1 METNYREIN
10 YMGQT
15 IHVLQC
21 LSESNEQF
29 EKKLEFIKKMEK
41 KEVDWREANRLSKIW
56 YCIKYRSCRYAHEVY
71 HKVMSYDKL
80 SL

>member
-10 YMGQT
+10 YMNQRVN
-15 IHVLQC
+15 VLQY

-29 EKKLEFIKKMEK
+29 EKKLEYIKKMES
-41 KEVDWREANRLSKIW
+41 KEVGWKEANRLSKIW
-56 YCIKYRSCRYAHEVY
+56 YCIKYKNCRYNPEVY

-80 SL
+80 N

>member
-10 YMGQT
+10 YMEQSV
-15 IHVLQC
+15 HVLQN

-29 EKKLEFIKKMEK
+29 EKKLDFIKKLEK

-56 YCIKYRSCRYAHEVY
+56 YCIKYRSCRYAPEVY
-71 HKVMSYDKL
+71 HKVMSYDKINL
-80 SL
+80 

>member
-10 YMGQT
+10 YMNQRVN
-15 IHVLQC
+15 VLQY

-29 EKKLEFIKKMEK
+29 EKKLEYIKKMES

-56 YCIKYRSCRYAHEVY
+56 YCIKYKNCRYNPEVY

-80 SL
+80 N